1 MGMSRYVKLAKLKI
15 FSMVMTHNDLL
26 RLLLQLWQIRTV
38 CRTFNKILTM
48 MAIDWE
54 KCSSTKFSM
63 LATVCNAKLSQRFA
77 NMTMILYSIAVIFV
91 SSKIFIK
98 HADDGKVSNV
108 SRRLLIL
115 EMDLPFDV
123 NQRFVYELV
132 IIAQFL
138 FLLLCADA
146 SCLLNAL
153 LINLVSYYCNYLFSY
168 YSDYYFYYYNYYHYY
183 YH

>member
-1 MGMSRYVKLAKLKI
+1 
-15 FSMVMTHNDLL
+15 
-26 RLLLQLWQIRTV
+26 
-38 CRTFNKILTM
+38 M

-54 KCSSTKFSM
+54 KRSTTKFSM
-63 LATVCNAKLSQRFA
+63 LVTACNAKLSQRFA
-77 NMTMILYSIAVIFV
+77 NMMLILYSMSIIFN

-98 HADDGKVSNV
+98 HADDGKVSNI

-146 SCLLNAL
+146 TCLLNAL

-168 YSDYYFYYYNYYHYY
+168 NSDYYFITIIIITITITNFITIIIISIYKN
-183 YH
+183 

>member
-1 MGMSRYVKLAKLKI
+1 
-15 FSMVMTHNDLL
+15 
-26 RLLLQLWQIRTV
+26 
-38 CRTFNKILTM
+38 

-54 KCSSTKFSM
+54 KRSSTKFSM
-63 LATVCNAKLSQRFA
+63 LATAYNAKLSQRFA
-77 NMTMILYSIAVIFV
+77 NMTLILYSMSIIFN

-132 IIAQFL
+132 IIVQFVY
-138 FLLLCADA
+138 LLLSADA
-146 SCLLNAL
+146 NCLLNAL
-153 LINLVSYYCNYLFSY
+153 LINLVSFFYNYLFSY
-168 YSDYYFYYYNYYHYY
+168 YYYYHYY
-183 YH
+183 YYQYYYY

>member
-1 MGMSRYVKLAKLKI
+1 
-15 FSMVMTHNDLL
+15 
-26 RLLLQLWQIRTV
+26 
-38 CRTFNKILTM
+38 

-54 KCSSTKFSM
+54 KRSNMKFSM
-63 LATVCNAKLSQRFA
+63 LAMACNAKLSQRFA
-77 NMTMILYSIAVIFV
+77 NMTLIIYSMSIIFN

-98 HADDGKVSNV
+98 HADDGKVFNV

-123 NQRFVYELV
+123 NQKFVYELV

-146 SCLLNAL
+146 NCLLNAL
-153 LINLVSYYCNYLFSY
+153 LINLVSYCNYLSSY
-168 YSDYYFYYYNYYHYY
+168 YSDYYSYYYNYYYYY